1 MEKSTRRNFIKLG
14 AVALALGTLKI
25 SGIKIL
31 SESAHARP
39 PLAPIPQQFFYSA
52 CMNNCGSCCVLKCY
66 TNADNEVIRIETE
79 SGIQDD
85 WENGIFQVRACPRG
99 RSYRR
104 YMYTESRLKYP
115 MKRVG
120 NRGEG
125 KFERITWEEAL
136 DTIAT
141 KLKYCID
148 TYGNE
153 SVYSTYASG
162 VGLGTILRRESFYRL
177 MNIMGG
183 FVLGASDYS
192 SAQNQAALR
201 AMYGIAGYSGNAITD
216 IAHTKLAV
224 FFGVNITETRMSGGG
239 LQYEILEAKAKNNT
253 KIIVIDPRYSETCV
267 TVADE
272 WIPIRPG
279 TDAALASALAYVMIQ
294 ENMVDMDFVRNYVQG
309 FDSSQMPLSASAN
322 TSYSDY
328 ILGTGYDMIPKTPE
342 WASQITGIPAMRI
355 VQLARE
361 MGQAKPCYIAQGWGL
376 QRQANGEM
384 QTLAVAALATITG
397 NVGLRGGNNG
407 DLDAYFPITVPKLPT
422 GENPVKISFPVY
434 QWLNVVDNAK
444 DMNAAK
450 DGIIGAD
457 TFPTEIKFI
466 WNYAG
471 NGLINQHSE
480 INNSR
485 RVLGDESKCE
495 MIVVMDSHNTSSAQW
510 ADILL
515 PSCAYNESADIY
527 GSSYGQDIEYY
538 IFSGAAKPYYES
550 KTVYEVC
557 TELSKRLGVEQEFTE
572 GRDHEAW
579 LEYNYQNVCR
589 VQMPS
594 LPPTL
599 AEAREQAIWH
609 QAKSRDLPIKF
620 EPFRNDPIANP
631 LNTPSGKIEL
641 YSEFLQNLSETR
653 GSGEYLGEEIYPVA
667 QYIATW
673 ESYGDIETR
682 RTFPLQM
689 IGHHYK
695 GRTHSM
701 YGDCDWLK
709 EVMPQRLWINP
720 LDAKK
725 RGIDHDDMVAVF
737 NERGEV
743 HVQVKVT
750 PRIMP
755 GVVSLPQG
763 AWYTPDENGV
773 DTGGCTNT
781 LTAYRPTI
789 ISKANPQHTNL
800 VEVRKI

>member
-1 MEKSTRRNFIKLG
+1 MQHSTRRQFLKFGAITVAASSLGVGAKKLLLRK
-14 AVALALGTLKI
+14 AHAKAALAPVP
-25 SGIKIL
+25 
-31 SESAHARP
+31 EN
-39 PLAPIPQQFFYSA
+39 FFYSA
-52 CMNNCGSCCVLKCY
+52 CMNNCGSCCVLKCF
-66 TNADNEVIRIETE
+66 TDENNQVIRIETE
-79 SGIQDD
+79 SGIKDD

-120 NRGEG
+120 KRGEG

-136 DTIAT
+136 DTIAD

-148 TYGNE
+148 NYGNN
-153 SVYSTYASG
+153 SIFSTYASG

-177 MNIMGG
+177 MNLMGG

-216 IAHTKLAV
+216 IANTKLAV
-224 FFGVNITETRMSGGG
+224 FFGANITETRMSGGG

-253 KIIVIDPRYSETCV
+253 RIIVIDPRFSETCV

-279 TDAALASALAYVMIQ
+279 TDAALASALAYVMIK
-294 ENMVDMDFVRNYVQG
+294 ENMVDMDFIRTYAIG
-309 FDSSQMPLSASAN
+309 FDSSQMPESAKPN

-328 ILGTGYDMIPKTPE
+328 ILGTGYDKVAKTPE
-342 WASQITGIPAMRI
+342 WASKITGIPAQRI

-422 GENPVKISFPVY
+422 GPNPVKVTFPVY
-434 QWLNVVDNAK
+434 QWLNVVDNPK
-444 DMNAAK
+444 GMTAAK

-457 TFPTEIKFI
+457 TYPTEIKFL

-480 INNSR
+480 INNTK

-495 MIVVMDSHNTSSAQW
+495 MIVVMDSHHTASAQW
-510 ADILL
+510 ADIVL

-538 IFSGAAKPYYES
+538 IFSGAAKPYHES
-550 KTVYEVC
+550 KTIYEVC
-557 TELSKRLGVEQEFTE
+557 TELAKRFGIEEAFTE

-589 VQMPS
+589 QKMPS

-599 AEAREQAIWH
+599 AEARKQAIWH

-620 EPFRNDPIANP
+620 KPFRDDPIANP
-631 LNTPSGKIEL
+631 LKTPSGKIEL
-641 YSEFLQNLSETR
+641 YSEFLQNLAEIR
-653 GSGEYLGEEIYPVA
+653 GKGQYLGEEIYPVA

-673 ESYGDIETR
+673 ESYGDVETR
-682 RTFPLQM
+682 KQFPLQM

-709 EVMPQRLWINP
+709 EVMPQNLWINP
-720 LDAKK
+720 VDAKK
-725 RGIDHDDMVAVF
+725 RGIVHGEMVSVF
-737 NERGEV
+737 NDRGEV
-743 HVQVKVT
+743 HVPVKVT

-763 AWYTPDENGV
+763 AWYKPNSQGV
-773 DTGGCTNT
+773 DMGACTNT